1 MPIRY
6 RRYYIQR
13 LNETVEQ
20 QNEEMNKKFN
30 FNNNKGLVNDNP
42 MKSNKLPPPPIPDF
56 ATNARAPKK

>member
-20 QNEEMNKKFN
+20 QNEEINKKFN
-30 FNNNKGLVNDNP
+30 PGNKDISSPETKPREQL
-42 MKSNKLPPPPIPDF
+42 PIPDF
-56 ATNARAPKK
+56 ATKARAPRK

>member
-20 QNEEMNKKFN
+20 QNEEINKKFN
-30 FNNNKGLVNDNP
+30 PGNKDISSPETKPREQL
-42 MKSNKLPPPPIPDF
+42 PIPDF
-56 ATNARAPKK
+56 ATKVRAPRK